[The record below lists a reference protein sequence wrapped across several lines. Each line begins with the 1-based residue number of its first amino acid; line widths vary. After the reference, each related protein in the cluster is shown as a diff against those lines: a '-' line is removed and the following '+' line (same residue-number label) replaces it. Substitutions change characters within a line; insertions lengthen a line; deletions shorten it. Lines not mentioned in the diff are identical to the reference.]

1 METTFARQPDGA
13 ATASQSLPT
22 APAAGANPLSVF
34 LVEDSAPIR
43 ERITEMLAAIDGV
56 RMSGTADTAAAACSA
71 ILAERPHTVILDLRL
86 AQGSG
91 IDVLRRVHP
100 LAPEIEFLVLTN
112 FATPQYRDICLNSG
126 ASHFIDKS
134 TEIGE
139 VRRIVAERAAS
150 RAGGHLN

>member
-1 METTFARQPDGA
+1 MDTTSTQQPAGT
-13 ATASQSLPT
+13 ATAQAALPLA
-22 APAAGANPLSVF
+22 APRIDALRVF

-43 ERITEMLAAIDGV
+43 ERITEMLGAIEGV
-56 RMSGTADTAAAACSA
+56 RMVGTADTATAASSG
-71 ILAERPHTVILDLRL
+71 ILAERPDAVILDLRL

-112 FATPQYRDICLNSG
+112 FATPQYRDICLKAG

-139 VRRIVAERAAS
+139 VRRIVSA
-150 RAGGHLN
+150 RAGASHLN

>member
-1 METTFARQPDGA
+1 METTLTHQPDS
-13 ATASQSLPT
+13 TAGSLPI
-22 APAAGANPLSVF
+22 APAARASALRVF

-43 ERITEMLAAIDGV
+43 ERITEILTAIEGV
-56 RMSGTADTAAAACSA
+56 RIAGTADTATAASAA
-71 ILAERPHTVILDLRL
+71 ILAERPDTVILDLRL

-112 FATPQYRDICLNSG
+112 FATPQYRDICMKAG

-139 VRRIVAERAAS
+139 VRRIVADRAAS
-150 RAGGHLN
+150 RASSRLN